1 MTANVPADMVARA
14 QNATRW
20 AAGICTLCGV
30 RATATRDGWC
40 AECYVQVLA
49 THTPL
54 KPARERALLDA
65 RGGFDECCGGKD
77 YGSGAAHRA
86 GCDMLKED

>member
-1 MTANVPADMVARA
+1 MTAIVPAYMVARA

-40 AECYVQVLA
+40 AECYGEVLA
-49 THTPL
+49 LRPL
-54 KPARERALLDA
+54 RPRRERALLDA
-65 RGGFDECCGGKD
+65 QEDKTCCGGD
-77 YGSGAAHRA
+77 INGGVQHHRHS
-86 GCDMLKED
+86 CYELRED

>member
-1 MTANVPADMVARA
+1 MTAIVPAFMVAHA

-30 RATATRDGWC
+30 RARATRDGWC
-40 AECYVQVLA
+40 AECYAGVPV
-49 THTPL
+49 TRSL

-65 RGGFDECCGGKD
+65 TGDFSCCGGKD
-77 YGSGAAHRA
+77 YGGGAVHRA
-86 GCDMLKED
+86 GCYELRED